1 LALVLIWLSADE
13 TSGRWSALRL
23 ALDSLDDVSGQEFI
37 FFEEKIG

>member
-13 TSGRWSALRL
+13 TSGRRSALCL
-23 ALDSLDDVSGQEFI
+23 ALDSLDHVSRREFI